1 MFAQPTIQHMAV
13 EAVPSATRTWGHP
26 LENSTYPLRKCE
38 PKGNSSVYI
47 SMDMHSQRDRSAS
60 VRAYPNAAGSA
71 RLPVVLL
78 PALAALAIG
87 LPAAHA
93 STHPF
98 VSPEQQNQGISLGSG
113 PAFADSGRRA
123 PDPLWIE
130 ATAQPTV
137 HVQWRAA
144 NGTSK
149 SHTRSLPYTEAVD
162 RVLVGDNLQMYV
174 SVGGTRLEVGAGH
187 PRGVVVR
194 LGLYKA
200 DEALPFFGSVDPD
213 HPIEIELR
221 GVRFKSSAVPIPE
234 SILQHLIFALNDV
247 VACGLSEEFVNM
259 YNLASEDDTLN
270 GRVDETRGRFGAL
283 NIDPRETTTRLSQT
297 GTAAVVVEA
306 DGSVTLKASFPYRML
321 RHQADPSSL
330 DLPGTF
336 FEPTVLQLEFEAVSP
351 VDAERD
357 FGVLMEDVARPA
369 LLGVH
374 APANRVHGSH

>member
-1 MFAQPTIQHMAV
+1 
-13 EAVPSATRTWGHP
+13 
-26 LENSTYPLRKCE
+26 
-38 PKGNSSVYI
+38 
-47 SMDMHSQRDRSAS
+47 MDMHSQRDRSAS
-60 VRAYPNAAGSA
+60 VRAHTKASGSA
-71 RLPVVLL
+71 RPPFVLL
-78 PALAALAIG
+78 PTLAALAIG
-87 LPAAHA
+87 LPTAHA
-93 STHPF
+93 TTHPLASP
-98 VSPEQQNQGISLGSG
+98 VSHDQGYSLGSE
-113 PAFADSGRRA
+113 PAFSEQGRQT
-123 PDPLWIE
+123 PEPLWIE

-144 NGTSK
+144 NGTRK
-149 SHTRSLPYTEAVD
+149 SHTQALPYTEAVD

-213 HPIEIELR
+213 QPIEIELR
-221 GVRFKSSAVPIPE
+221 GVRFKTPAVPIPE

-283 NIDPRETTTRLSQT
+283 QIDPRETTTKLSQT
-297 GTAAVVVEA
+297 GTASVVVEA
-306 DGSVTLKASFPYRML
+306 DGTVTLKAAFPYRML

-357 FGVLMEDVARPA
+357 FGVLMEDVARSSI
-369 LLGVH
+369 LGAN
-374 APANRVHGSH
+374 APAARAHSSH